1 MNEKLKPCPFC
12 GVKPKLVKG
21 THDFYVSH
29 KMDCYIR
36 RFTDT
41 GNWLPEEAVS
51 DWNRRAK

>member
-1 MNEKLKPCPFC
+1 MSEKLKPCPFC
-12 GVKPKLVKG
+12 GVKPKSVKG

-51 DWNRRAK
+51 DWNRRTQ